1 MKRQL
6 GLKYRL
12 DPTPQQAARLRVLAG
27 HARFVWNHA
36 LAECLAAREQG
47 ERVPRYGTMAGWITA
62 WKRQEAT
69 AFLTE
74 AYTDNLQQKLRD
86 LDTAWQRHFTP
97 SLAADAPR
105 FKKKGKS
112 RDAIRFVNFPKYCRL
127 DHRRVKLPAGLDWVR
142 FRQSRPVEGK
152 ITSCTVGLDGG
163 HWHISF
169 QVEIAVE
176 APPRHPATAAVG
188 LDMGVAHFAVDSHGT
203 PHAGRNSFR
212 QLEQR
217 IATAQR
223 RLKHKTRFSQ
233 NWKKQ
238 KARIARLHQKAANV
252 RRDTLHKLSTTMC
265 NNHAMVA
272 IEDLRVSHMT
282 ASAKGSLAA
291 PGKRVKQKAGL
302 NKAILDQGWF
312 EFRRQLT
319 YKQAWRG
326 GLLVAVPPHHTSQT
340 CPECGHVEAANR
352 LSRASFCCQA
362 CGHADHADVVGARN
376 ILAKAHE
383 QLSGQDLPVAPV
395 K

>member
-1 MKRQL
+1 
-6 GLKYRL
+6 
-12 DPTPQQAARLRVLAG
+12 
-27 HARFVWNHA
+27 
-36 LAECLAAREQG
+36 
-47 ERVPRYGTMAGWITA
+47 
-62 WKRQEAT
+62 
-69 AFLTE
+69 
-74 AYTDNLQQKLRD
+74 
-86 LDTAWQRHFTP
+86 
-97 SLAADAPR
+97 
-105 FKKKGKS
+105 
-112 RDAIRFVNFPKYCRL
+112 
-127 DHRRVKLPAGLDWVR
+127 
-142 FRQSRPVEGK
+142 
-152 ITSCTVGLDGG
+152 
-163 HWHISF
+163 
-169 QVEIAVE
+169 
-176 APPRHPATAAVG
+176 
-188 LDMGVAHFAVDSHGT
+188 
-203 PHAGRNSFR
+203 
-212 QLEQR
+212 
-217 IATAQR
+217 
-223 RLKHKTRFSQ
+223 
-233 NWKKQ
+233 
-238 KARIARLHQKAANV
+238 
-252 RRDTLHKLSTTMC
+252 MC